1 MWDFRNESTH
11 PAAGANNAAG
21 RIAGYQ
27 PYFFLGREHD
37 NAYKRNVIK
46 TSKGWVRRM
55 NKTDSDGNARQQD
68 EVLVAAG
75 DKLSGGVPDIAMVY
89 ATNAN
94 GVSYDSAVA
103 QGWGQWSGKDDA
115 VQINVVFNEPIEFKA
130 SGNAASIVVANTA
143 AGNNNVAYANNNSYA
158 HAQASV
164 TNANNTLVFRST
176 GLGAVGTYNIGG
188 QSLTIV
194 GGGHSIHA
202 GGNTSTASA
211 RFANL
216 VVTGAVSNN
225 MSTFV
230 VGSL

>member
-27 PYFFLGREHD
+27 PYYFLGRETD

-46 TSKGWVRRM
+46 TSKGWVRRE
-55 NKTDSDGNARQQD
+55 NRGTRQID

-75 DKLSGGVPDIAMVY
+75 DKLSGGFPDVAFVY

-94 GVSYDSAVA
+94 GVSYDTAVA
-103 QGWGQWSGKDDA
+103 KGWGQWSGKDDA
-115 VQINVVFNEPIEFKA
+115 VNINVVFNEPIEFKA
-130 SGNAASIVVANTA
+130 SGNTASIAVANTA
-143 AGNNNVAYANNNSYA
+143 GGNNNNAYANANPYT
-158 HAQASV
+158 HAEASI
-164 TNANNTLVFRST
+164 TNANNTLVFRNT
-176 GLGAVGTYNIGG
+176 GPGVVGTYKIAG
-188 QSLTIV
+188 QTISIT

-202 GGNTSTASA
+202 TGNTSAATA

-216 VVTGAVSNN
+216 VITGAVSNN
-225 MSTFV
+225 QGTFV
-230 VGSL
+230 IGAL

>member
-27 PYFFLGREHD
+27 PYYFLGRETD

-46 TSKGWVRRM
+46 TSKGWVRRE
-55 NKTDSDGNARQQD
+55 NRGTRQLD

-75 DKLSGGVPDIAMVY
+75 DKLSGGVPDVAFVY

-94 GVSYDSAVA
+94 GVSYDTAIA
-103 QGWGQWSGKDDA
+103 KGWGQWSGKDDA
-115 VQINVVFNEPIEFKA
+115 VNINVVFNEPIEFKA

-143 AGNNNVAYANNNSYA
+143 GGNNNVAYANNNSYA
-158 HAQASV
+158 HAEASI

-176 GLGAVGTYNIGG
+176 GLGVVGTYNIGG
-188 QSLTIV
+188 QSLSVI

-225 MSTFV
+225 MGTFV
-230 VGSL
+230 VGSI